1 MIKRLFFLFFLS
13 SCIASNTNTSDNKE
27 SLDFNDDLTFKEFNE
42 LLIKY
47 AMTKPY
53 PNIDQ

>member
-1 MIKRLFFLFFLS
+1 MIKKLFFLFFLS
-13 SCIASNTNTSDNKE
+13 SCIELNTINSYNNE
-27 SLDFNDDLTFKEFNE
+27 SLNFNDDLTFKEFNE